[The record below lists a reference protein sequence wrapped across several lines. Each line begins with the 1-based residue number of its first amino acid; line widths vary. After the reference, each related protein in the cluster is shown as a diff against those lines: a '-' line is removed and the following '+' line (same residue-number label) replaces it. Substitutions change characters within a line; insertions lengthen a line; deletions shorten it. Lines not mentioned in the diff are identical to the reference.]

1 MAWETDGQHDPVEVG
16 QPKREPIMAN
26 QPIPWRTVGAV
37 RIVNIAK
44 LPQPFRTLAE
54 EVIEANPMLESWA
67 FLQDWYEGGP
77 NSINVIAFTK
87 KENAGGMAVAEYDAN
102 YAAYLIDGTV
112 TVTAAKAVTEYLRDI
127 WEDR

>member
-1 MAWETDGQHDPVEVG
+1 MAD
-16 QPKREPIMAN
+16 RS
-26 QPIPWRTVGAV
+26 IPWRTVGAV

-44 LPQPFRTLAE
+44 LPQPFRALAE
-54 EVIEANPMLESWA
+54 EVIEDDRMLESWV
-67 FLQDWYEGGP
+67 LLRDRYEGGP